1 MNARDKTAHMMQA
14 SAGNSWGT
22 EAHFQAFADLI
33 RADAMETA
41 NRAATASWTLMCKKM
56 VEFERDGCIY
66 AAEIALL
73 GTDKALSDRVIK
85 AIRARGNT

>member
-1 MNARDKTAHMMQA
+1 MNARDKELALQA
-14 SAGNSWGT
+14 WT
-22 EAHFQAFADLI
+22 ENDWDGHVDIPKLI
-33 RADAMETA
+33 QLVRADAMETA
-41 NRAATASWTLMCKKM
+41 NRAAMQAAEKAVDVAMGL
-56 VEFERDGCIY
+56 ERDGCIY